1 MRKFSLRFRLTLA
14 HTLTIGILLGMWAFI
29 FYRVVANRLEAQ
41 LNEQLVLR
49 LATLRAIL
57 RISDGEVK
65 WLFDQNDA
73 EQHYV
78 VAQAGFYYQV
88 FDQDG
93 AFRSGSNLASFV
105 AFPFTGAAARAL
117 RTDVPTSEDF
127 VLRDRYK
134 LRAVNSALQ
143 GLDGKR
149 YLLRVGIL
157 AEEVEST
164 LRELAIVLA
173 ALVPLLV
180 VVTGSVGW
188 WVSGRALRPVGEI
201 SAATRKITSSSLAE
215 RLPLQG
221 TKDEL
226 DQLSATLN
234 EMIARLQDSFEQMSQ
249 FITNV
254 SHELRTPLAAM
265 RGTSEVALKTAKS
278 EADYRKVL
286 EKNVGEL
293 ERLAGTVTDLLE
305 LARAEAGQLVL
316 RRKSEDLAEMARDAV
331 ESFRALAAERNISI
345 QFEADGDVRAEVDPE
360 HVLRLLTNLIDNAIK
375 YNIPGGR
382 IEVSVSVEDAGA
394 LITVFNTGKGIALWD
409 REHIFDRFYRGG
421 RVEGMTGGSG
431 LGLSLAR
438 WVVSAHG
445 GRIEVESEPGQGAEF
460 RVWFPRN

>member
-1 MRKFSLRFRLTLA
+1 MQNLSIRWRLTLA
-14 HTLTIGILLGMWAFI
+14 YTLTFGSLLTLWAVV
-29 FYRVVANRLEAQ
+29 FYSVAAARMYRQ
-41 LNEQLVLR
+41 MDEQLSFR
-49 LATLRAIL
+49 YETLRAAL
-57 RISDGEVK
+57 RITDGKVT
-65 WLFDQNDA
+65 WLFDRGDP
-73 EQHYV
+73 EQYYIT
-78 VAQAGFYYQV
+78 ARAGFYHQI
-88 FDQDG
+88 FDDLGVQLDG
-93 AFRSGSNLASFV
+93 SDVATVAPSPLTDASRQAFL
-105 AFPFTGAAARAL
+105 TRAPVWETLIL
-117 RTDVPTSEDF
+117 RGRF
-127 VLRDRYK
+127 K
-134 LRAVNSALQ
+134 LRAVNAVIPGPQ
-143 GLDGKR
+143 GR
-149 YLLRVGIL
+149 TYLLRVGMFSD
-157 AEEVEST
+157 EVDST
-164 LRELAIVLA
+164 LRQLAVLLA
-173 ALVPLLV
+173 VLVPLIMAAGG
-180 VVTGSVGW
+180 TTGW
-188 WVSGRALRPVGEI
+188 WLTGRALEPVGQI
-201 SAATRKITSSSLAE
+201 SAAAKRITSANLAE

-221 TKDEL
+221 TQDEL

-234 EMIARLQDSFEQMSQ
+234 EMIARLQDSFDQMSQ

-345 QFEADGDVRAEVDPE
+345 RLEADGEVRAEVDPE

-382 IEVSVSVEDAGA
+382 IEVSVSAEDAGA
-394 LITVFNTGKGIALWD
+394 LITVFNTGKGIAPWD

>member
-157 AEEVEST
+157 GRRWRARSGSLPWCWPSWCPCSCWSLDRWAGGCPAAPCSPWEKSRRRRSES
-164 LRELAIVLA
+164 
-173 ALVPLLV
+173 P
-180 VVTGSVGW
+180 
-188 WVSGRALRPVGEI
+188 
-201 SAATRKITSSSLAE
+201 
-215 RLPLQG
+215 
-221 TKDEL
+221 
-226 DQLSATLN
+226 
-234 EMIARLQDSFEQMSQ
+234 
-249 FITNV
+249 
-254 SHELRTPLAAM
+254 
-265 RGTSEVALKTAKS
+265 
-278 EADYRKVL
+278 
-286 EKNVGEL
+286 
-293 ERLAGTVTDLLE
+293 
-305 LARAEAGQLVL
+305 ARAW
-316 RRKSEDLAEMARDAV
+316 
-331 ESFRALAAERNISI
+331 
-345 QFEADGDVRAEVDPE
+345 P
-360 HVLRLLTNLIDNAIK
+360 
-375 YNIPGGR
+375 
-382 IEVSVSVEDAGA
+382 
-394 LITVFNTGKGIALWD
+394 
-409 REHIFDRFYRGG
+409 
-421 RVEGMTGGSG
+421 
-431 LGLSLAR
+431 
-438 WVVSAHG
+438 SACL
-445 GRIEVESEPGQGAEF
+445 
-460 RVWFPRN
+460 